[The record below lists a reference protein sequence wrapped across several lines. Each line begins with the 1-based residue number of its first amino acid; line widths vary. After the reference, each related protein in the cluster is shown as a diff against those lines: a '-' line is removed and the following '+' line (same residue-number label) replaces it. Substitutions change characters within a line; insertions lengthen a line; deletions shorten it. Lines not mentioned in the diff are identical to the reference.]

1 MKRWVLAGG
10 LLLVAVAAFL
20 LLQLRTPAD
29 ASTPIAEVARRE
41 LPPLPEF
48 PVGRNQA
55 PESVMAEE
63 DEPHAAPTD
72 GPPQK
77 LDPKSDEFFRRF
89 DEVIA
94 RKLTAEAATCY
105 NGGKERD
112 QKVKFGFRAVIRD
125 GRVTIRDVKQMVS
138 TLNDPALERCML
150 EKVAGFAS
158 WKDDAFPDYEMDD
171 EVLIR
176 VRALKK
182 HKQEEDRAYFPPTPV
197 VNAE

>member
-55 PESVMAEE
+55 PDSVMAEVE
-63 DEPHAAPTD
+63 AAPVED

-89 DEVIA
+89 DDMIA
-94 RKLTAEAATCY
+94 AKLTAEAATCY

-112 QKVKFGFRAVIRD
+112 QKVKFSFRAVIRD

-138 TLNDPALERCML
+138 TMNDPALERCML
-150 EKVAGFAS
+150 EKVAGFAK

-182 HKQEEDRAYFPPTPV
+182 YKQEEDREYFPPTPV

>member
-1 MKRWVLAGG
+1 M
-10 LLLVAVAAFL
+10 LLAVAAFL
-20 LLQLRTPAD
+20 LLQLRAPAV
-29 ASTPIAEVARRE
+29 ASTPIAEVAKRE
-41 LPPLPEF
+41 LPPPPEF

-55 PESVMAEE
+55 PDSVMAEVE
-63 DEPHAAPTD
+63 AEPEHS

-89 DEVIA
+89 DDMIA
-94 RKLTAEAATCY
+94 AKLTAEAASCY
-105 NGGKERD
+105 KGGKQRD
-112 QKVKFGFRAVIRD
+112 QKVKFSFRAVIRD

-138 TLNDPALERCML
+138 TLEDPGLERCML
-150 EKVAGFAS
+150 EKVANFAS
-158 WKDDAFPDYEMDD
+158 WKDEAFPDYEMDD

-182 HKQEEDRAYFPPTPV
+182 YTQEEDREYFPPTPI